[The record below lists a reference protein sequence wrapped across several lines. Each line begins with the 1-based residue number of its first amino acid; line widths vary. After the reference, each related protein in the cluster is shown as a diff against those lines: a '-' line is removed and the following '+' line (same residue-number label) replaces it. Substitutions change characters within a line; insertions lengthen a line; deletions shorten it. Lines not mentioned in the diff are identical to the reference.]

1 MPARN
6 ISQDPKDY
14 KVVCTPDR
22 FGDETVIYQCVVTVA
37 DPAGQDS
44 GGRKELLRLEVEL
57 NISDTESF
65 HEMRQTAL
73 RICRGILLNAAHAIG
88 GELEDKDR
96 PAASGRP

>member
-22 FGDETVIYQCVVTVA
+22 FGDDTVIYQCVVTVA
-37 DPAGQDS
+37 SPAGQNG

-57 NISDTESF
+57 NINDTESF
-65 HEMRQTAL
+65 HDMRQSAL
-73 RICRGILLNAAHAIG
+73 RICRGILLNAAQAIG
-88 GELEDKDR
+88 GELEDKGPR
-96 PAASGRP
+96 PASGQP